1 MLEYNEKNRSLVLII
16 VCKVVNSLCNFL
28 GTVQNNWRN
37 AVQFWTAQIL
47 LP

>member
-1 MLEYNEKNRSLVLII
+1 MLEYNEKNQSLALII
-16 VCKVVNSLCNFL
+16 VWKVFNSLCNFL

-37 AVQFWTAQIL
+37 TVHFSTVLIL